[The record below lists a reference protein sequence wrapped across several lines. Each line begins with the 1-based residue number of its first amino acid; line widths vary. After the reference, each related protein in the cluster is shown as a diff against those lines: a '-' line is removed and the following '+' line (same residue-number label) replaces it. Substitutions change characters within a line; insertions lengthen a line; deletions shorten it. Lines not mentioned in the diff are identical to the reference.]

1 MIRQREKEVVWQAG
15 AFTLAVHGLLLAL
28 LLVSFQW
35 KTIKPMNVAEVE
47 LWDAV
52 PTPAVHAEVTPP
64 EPPAPTPEPPKVVEP
79 VKAEPA
85 KIEPAKIELKPEPA
99 PEPKADIQ
107 VKKEPIKP
115 PVIEKPKPVK
125 EEKPK
130 VEKVKEEPKPE
141 KKVDPDA
148 LKKLQQALLAEDAK
162 TDKAEVAKPA
172 ASPNGDKNA
181 QKPQAGVPNPGEMA
195 KYMGLISGKIRQ
207 HVNRQLCGT
216 DRTTKLSFM
225 IALMPTGEVMGHPK
239 LLKSSGM
246 SACDDAVERAIL
258 ESQPLPVP
266 TSADL
271 FSQFRDLKLEFS
283 PNADN

>member
-15 AFTLAVHGLLLAL
+15 AFTVLVHGLLLAL
-28 LLVSFQW
+28 LLMSFQW
-35 KTIKPMNVAEVE
+35 KTVKPMSIAEVE
-47 LWDAV
+47 LWDSIPMPQTQAQV
-52 PTPAVHAEVTPP
+52 KPPEP

-79 VKAEPA
+79 VKPEP
-85 KIEPAKIELKPEPA
+85 KPEPA

-107 VKKEPIKP
+107 LKKAIPKP
-115 PVIEKPKPVK
+115 EKVEKPKPEK
-125 EEKPK
+125 DKQEKPK
-130 VEKVKEEPKPE
+130 PEPKPE
-141 KKVDPDA
+141 KQDPEA

-162 TDKAEVAKPA
+162 ADKQEVAKPA
-172 ASPNGDKNA
+172 ASPSGDKTA
-181 QKPQAGVPNPGEMA
+181 QKAQAGVPNPTEMA
-195 KYMGLISGKIRQ
+195 KYVGLISNKIRQ

-216 DRTTKLSFM
+216 DKATKLTFM

-239 LLKSSGM
+239 LLKGSGL

-266 TSADL
+266 SSADL

-283 PNADN
+283 PNAEN

>member
-15 AFTLAVHGLLLAL
+15 AFTVLVHGLLLAL
-28 LLVSFQW
+28 LLMSFQW
-35 KTIKPMNVAEVE
+35 KTVKPMSIAEVE
-47 LWDAV
+47 LWDSI
-52 PTPAVHAEVTPP
+52 PTPQTQAQVTPPDP

-79 VKAEPA
+79 VKPEP
-85 KIEPAKIELKPEPA
+85 KPEPA

-107 VKKEPIKP
+107 VKKAIPKP
-115 PVIEKPKPVK
+115 EKVEKQKPEKVKQEKPKS
-125 EEKPK
+125 
-130 VEKVKEEPKPE
+130 EPKPE
-141 KKVDPDA
+141 KQDPEA

-162 TDKAEVAKPA
+162 VEKQEVAKPA
-172 ASPNGDKNA
+172 ASPSGDKTA
-181 QKPQAGVPNPGEMA
+181 QKAQAGVTNPTEMA
-195 KYMGLISGKIRQ
+195 KYVGLISSKIRQ

-216 DRTTKLSFM
+216 DKATKLTFV

-239 LLKSSGM
+239 LLKGSGL

-266 TSADL
+266 SSADL

-283 PNADN
+283 PNAEN

>member
-15 AFTLAVHGLLLAL
+15 AFTLLVHGLLLTL

-35 KTIKPMNVAEVE
+35 KTVKPMNIAEVE
-47 LWDAV
+47 LWDSV
-52 PTPAVHAEVTPP
+52 PTPKTQAEVAPP
-64 EPPAPTPEPPKVVEP
+64 EPPAPAPEPPKVVEP
-79 VKAEPA
+79 VKAEP
-85 KIEPAKIELKPEPA
+85 KPEPT

-107 VKKEPIKP
+107 VKKEQPKP
-115 PVIEKPKPVK
+115 EKLEKPKPVK

-130 VEKVKEEPKPE
+130 PEPKPE
-141 KKVDPDA
+141 PKPAKQDPEA

-162 TDKAEVAKPA
+162 AEKQEVAKPA
-172 ASPNGDKNA
+172 ASPAGDKTA
-181 QKPQAGVPNPGEMA
+181 QKAQAGVPNPTEMA
-195 KYMGLISGKIRQ
+195 KYVGMISSKIRQ

-216 DRTTKLSFM
+216 DKATKLTFV

-239 LLKSSGM
+239 LLKSSGLP
-246 SACDDAVERAIL
+246 ACDDSVERAIL

-283 PNADN
+283 PNAEN

>member
-15 AFTLAVHGLLLAL
+15 AFTVLVHGLLLAL
-28 LLVSFQW
+28 LLMSFQW
-35 KTIKPMNVAEVE
+35 KTVKPMSIAEVE
-47 LWDAV
+47 LWDSI
-52 PTPAVHAEVTPP
+52 PTPQSQAEAKPP
-64 EPPAPTPEPPKVVEP
+64 EPTPEPPKVVEP
-79 VKAEPA
+79 VKAEP
-85 KIEPAKIELKPEPA
+85 KPEPA

-107 VKKEPIKP
+107 VKKEPPKP
-115 PVIEKPKPVK
+115 EKIEKPKPEKVK

-130 VEKVKEEPKPE
+130 PEPKPA
-141 KKVDPDA
+141 KQDPEA

-162 TDKAEVAKPA
+162 VEKQEVAKPA
-172 ASPNGDKNA
+172 ASPSGDKTA
-181 QKPQAGVPNPGEMA
+181 QKAQAGVTNPTEMA
-195 KYMGLISGKIRQ
+195 KYVGLISSKIRQ

-216 DRTTKLSFM
+216 DKATKLTFV

-239 LLKSSGM
+239 LLKGSGL

-266 TSADL
+266 SSADL

-283 PNADN
+283 PNAEN

>member
-15 AFTLAVHGLLLAL
+15 VFTLVVHGLLLAL

-35 KTIKPMNVAEVE
+35 KTVKPMSIAEVE
-47 LWDAV
+47 LWDSV
-52 PTPAVHAEVTPP
+52 PTPKAQAEVTPP

-79 VKAEPA
+79 VKAEP
-85 KIEPAKIELKPEPA
+85 KPEPA
-99 PEPKADIQ
+99 PEPKAEIQ
-107 VKKEPIKP
+107 VKKVQPKP
-115 PVIEKPKPVK
+115 EKIEKPKPVK

-130 VEKVKEEPKPE
+130 PEPKPE
-141 KKVDPDA
+141 PKPVKQDPEA

-162 TDKAEVAKPA
+162 AEKQEVAKPA
-172 ASPNGDKNA
+172 ASPTGDKTA
-181 QKPQAGVPNPGEMA
+181 QKAQAGTPNPTEMA
-195 KYMGLISGKIRQ
+195 KYVGLISAKIRQ

-216 DRTTKLSFM
+216 DKATKLTFM
-225 IALMPTGEVMGHPK
+225 IALMPTGEVMGHPR
-239 LLKSSGM
+239 LLKGSGL

-266 TSADL
+266 ASADL

-283 PNADN
+283 PNAEN

>member
-15 AFTLAVHGLLLAL
+15 AFTVLVHGLLLAL
-28 LLVSFQW
+28 LLMSFQW
-35 KTIKPMNVAEVE
+35 KTVKPMSIAEVE
-47 LWDAV
+47 LWDSI
-52 PTPAVHAEVTPP
+52 PTPQTQAQVTPPDP

-79 VKAEPA
+79 VKPEP
-85 KIEPAKIELKPEPA
+85 KPEPA

-107 VKKEPIKP
+107 LKKAIPKPEKVEKTKPEKVKQ
-115 PVIEKPKPVK
+115 EKPKP
-125 EEKPK
+125 
-130 VEKVKEEPKPE
+130 EPKPE
-141 KKVDPDA
+141 KQDPEA

-162 TDKAEVAKPA
+162 VEKQEVAKPA

-181 QKPQAGVPNPGEMA
+181 QKPQAGVPNPTEMA
-195 KYMGLISGKIRQ
+195 KYVGLISSKIRQ
-207 HVNRQLCGT
+207 HVNRQLCGS
-216 DRTTKLSFM
+216 DKTTKLTFV

-239 LLKSSGM
+239 LLKGSGL

-266 TSADL
+266 SSADL

-283 PNADN
+283 PNAEN